1 MPGSPGPLSWSA
13 KPLILKSFS
22 LLKIRNPVQ
31 NNFQFIEWG
40 FKTWAF
46 VNLKGVT
53 CYVSV
58 LSSLL
63 TVIMMMLM
71 IVILMTQMITV
82 MMITMLLL
90 IMIVMKN
97 VNNDDDDV
105 TTMLMIYDDVSLTIW
120 PVQHEFS
127 LIFDSFFRYYV
138 LHRLPNLTF
147 LDSRPVKK
155 AEKREAQRVGAYM
168 KIVAPSLTDLV
179 SYRKLWHWNAFSP
192 IKKI

>member
-1 MPGSPGPLSWSA
+1 M
-13 KPLILKSFS
+13 K
-22 LLKIRNPVQ
+22 
-31 NNFQFIEWG
+31 E
-40 FKTWAF
+40 
-46 VNLKGVT
+46 VT

-58 LSSLL
+58 SSSLL

-90 IMIVMKN
+90 IMIVMEN
-97 VNNDDDDV
+97 VNNDDM
-105 TTMLMIYDDVSLTIW
+105 TTMLMIYDDVSSIIW
-120 PVQHEFS
+120 LLQQEFS
-127 LIFDSFFRYYV
+127 ISLVHPSDVMYFTDCHF
-138 LHRLPNLTF
+138 TF

>member
-1 MPGSPGPLSWSA
+1 MPGSPGPLSLSA

-82 MMITMLLL
+82 MMITILLL

-105 TTMLMIYDDVSLTIW
+105 TSMLMIYDDVSLTIW
-120 PVQHEFS
+120 PVQDEFS
-127 LIFDSFFRYYV
+127 FYLWFILQILCTSPTAK
-138 LHRLPNLTF
+138 LNI
-147 LDSRPVKK
+147 SRFK
-155 AEKREAQRVGAYM
+155 AC
-168 KIVAPSLTDLV
+168 
-179 SYRKLWHWNAFSP
+179 
-192 IKKI
+192 